1 VRMQFVAIHM
11 DDRARSA
18 AAMRPAL
25 VGPARAGGLVSA
37 CDQVVGIAT
46 RVPMNPVARP
56 SAVTPEV
63 IAARK
68 LLETAKVSPAR
79 FADLDSPV
87 SARQGDLF
95 AVSSNGIVGSLLQ
108 VSKVRVGE
116 SGW

>member
-1 VRMQFVAIHM
+1 
-11 DDRARSA
+11 
-18 AAMRPAL
+18 
-25 VGPARAGGLVSA
+25 
-37 CDQVVGIAT
+37 
-46 RVPMNPVARP
+46 MNPVARP

-116 SGW
+116 SDW